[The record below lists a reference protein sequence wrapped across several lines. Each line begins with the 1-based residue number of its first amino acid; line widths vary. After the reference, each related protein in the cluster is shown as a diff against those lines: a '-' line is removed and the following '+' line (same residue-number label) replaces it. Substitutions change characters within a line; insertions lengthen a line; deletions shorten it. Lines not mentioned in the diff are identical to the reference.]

1 MSLHGTIVSGFG
13 GQGVMLIGQ
22 ILSYAAMVEGKNVT
36 WLPSYGPEM
45 RGGTAN
51 CMVVIDDEIVGS
63 PIIDKP
69 TEVIAMNIPS
79 LIKFEDELEKDGVMI
94 LNSSVI
100 DIEPERTDI
109 KVVKIDA
116 NKIADEI
123 GNLKVANMVL
133 LGAYIEAAKIITL
146 PAVQKALENK
156 LTGKK
161 AKLVQLNIEA
171 VKRGM
176 QVAKEQL

>member
-1 MSLHGTIVSGFG
+1 MSLHGTIISGFG

-22 ILSYAAMVEGKNVT
+22 ILSYAAMEEGKHVT

-51 CMVVIDDEIVGS
+51 CMVVIDDEAVGS

-79 LIKFEDELEKDGVMI
+79 LIKFEDELEKEGTMI

-100 DIEPERTDI
+100 DQEPERTDI